1 MICLWC
7 HLLQS
12 FPLLNSTL
20 LPLGFFNKTR
30 MFWTHSHPKPLFWLL
45 MPGIFLPK
53 HLHDLLSHFLEI
65 SAQRLSYDWVL
76 LWPPSIPYL
85 HLSCFTFLKK
95 HLFNKMHLLPLEF
108 TSYCLPLSTTFEA
121 PQKEGLM
128 ISFCTPSAW
137 NVVWHVVDGP
147 QTLLKWTRWMTGG
160 LCTRF

>member
-12 FPLLNSTL
+12 FPLLNSTV

-65 SAQRLSYDWVL
+65 SAQRL
-76 LWPPSIPYL
+76 LWLSPSLTTEYSLPPFIMLY
-85 HLSCFTFLKK
+85 FLKK
-95 HLFNKMHLLPLEF
+95 HFFNKMHLLPLEF
-108 TSYCLPLSTTFEA
+108 TIYCLPLSTTFEA

-128 ISFCTPSAW
+128 ISSCTPSTW
-137 NVVWHVVDGP
+137 NVVWHVVDGQ
-147 QTLLKWTRWMTGG
+147 QTLLEWTRWMTGG